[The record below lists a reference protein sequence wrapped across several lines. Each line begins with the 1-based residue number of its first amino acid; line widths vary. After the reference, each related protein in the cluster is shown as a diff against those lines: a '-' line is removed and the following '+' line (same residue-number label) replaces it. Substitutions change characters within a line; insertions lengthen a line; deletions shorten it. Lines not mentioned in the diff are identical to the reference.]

1 MIEGEINRMI
11 DIEVERDGRIQRQ
24 GENDR
29 WAEVVATMER
39 ERERERKRKKETDRQ
54 DREWQRKKGRQTYT
68 HNNGQ
73 LEI

>member
-11 DIEVERDGRIQRQ
+11 DIEVERDGRIQR
-24 GENDR
+24 D
-29 WAEVVATMER
+29 VVATMEKDG
-39 ERERERKRKKETDRQ
+39 ERERKRKKETDRQ
-54 DREWQRKKGRQTYT
+54 DREWQRKKDRQTYT